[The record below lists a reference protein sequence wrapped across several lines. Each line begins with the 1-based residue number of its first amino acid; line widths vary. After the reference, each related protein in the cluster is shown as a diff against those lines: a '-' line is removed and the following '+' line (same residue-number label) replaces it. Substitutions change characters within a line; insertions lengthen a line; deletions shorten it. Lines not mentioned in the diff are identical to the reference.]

1 MSLILF
7 QVKNTTRQK
16 EERTEDQVQSVEKRS
31 DPICQEVPKV
41 QKKKEPSPMSCIA
54 CELETVHECPD
65 DPVTQDDS
73 VNQDIQDHQAI
84 ATSLVSIFCILC

>member
-1 MSLILF
+1 
-7 QVKNTTRQK
+7 
-16 EERTEDQVQSVEKRS
+16 
-31 DPICQEVPKV
+31 
-41 QKKKEPSPMSCIA
+41 MSCIA
-54 CELETVHECPD
+54 CELETLHECPD